1 MKAHVYRFVAVGTR
15 KVYRDMTRNIREV
28 NRRYATPHIKT
39 TRLVRVCLL
48 VLRGYLILLVGILV
62 YKFISVLR

>member
-1 MKAHVYRFVAVGTR
+1 MKVNVYRFVVIGIR
-15 KVYRDMTRNIREV
+15 KASREMIGQIREI

-39 TRLVRVCLL
+39 TRMVTVCLM
-48 VLRGYLILLVGILV
+48 VLRCYLILLVGILI

>member
-1 MKAHVYRFVAVGTR
+1 MKLNVYRFVVIGIG
-15 KVYRDMTRNIREV
+15 KVYREMIGQIREI

-39 TRLVRVCLL
+39 TRMVTVCLII
-48 VLRGYLILLVGILV
+48 LRCYLILLVGILI

>member
-1 MKAHVYRFVAVGTR
+1 MKVNVYRFVVIGVR
-15 KVYRDMTRNIREV
+15 KAYREMIGQIREI

-39 TRLVRVCLL
+39 TRMVTVCLM
-48 VLRGYLILLVGILV
+48 VLRCYLILLVGILI